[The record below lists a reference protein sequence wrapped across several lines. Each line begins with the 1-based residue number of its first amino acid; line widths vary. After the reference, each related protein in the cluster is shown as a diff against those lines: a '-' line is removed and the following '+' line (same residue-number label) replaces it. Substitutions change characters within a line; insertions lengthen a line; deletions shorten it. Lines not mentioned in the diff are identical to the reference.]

1 MSESGVAPNV
11 EPRAATQDENAPAEP
26 REAPSMLD
34 DVLESMGAFETPAE
48 APRTPAIAPGLR
60 SARLVSLDKR
70 RATVTLR
77 GHSAPVAADIAP
89 EVEDALLALALRQGD
104 SVLVEVFE
112 GDKPVIVGMLQTKLP
127 HEVHIKADVI
137 HLDAAKELVLRAGRA
152 ALRLREDGD
161 VELVG
166 TRISASSRG
175 LFRLVG
181 RILRLN

>member
-11 EPRAATQDENAPAEP
+11 EPVAATQDETQP

-34 DVLESMGAFETPAE
+34 DVLESMSASETRAE
-48 APRTPAIAPGLR
+48 APRTPVIAPGLR

-77 GHSAPVAADIAP
+77 GQSAPVEADVAA

-112 GDKPVIVGMLQTKLP
+112 GDKPVIVGMLQTKVP
-127 HEVHIKADVI
+127 PEVHIKADVI

>member
-1 MSESGVAPNV
+1 MSEPGAAAPI
-11 EPRAATQDENAPAEP
+11 ELQAATHDENAPPE
-26 REAPSMLD
+26 RQDTPSVLD
-34 DVLESMGAFETPAE
+34 DVLEGMNASE
-48 APRTPAIAPGLR
+48 APKEAPGTPAIAPGLR

-70 RATVTLR
+70 RATVTFR
-77 GHSAPVAADIAP
+77 GHSAPVEADIAP
-89 EVEDALLALALRQGD
+89 EVEDGLLALALRQGD
-104 SVLVEVFE
+104 GVLVEVFE
-112 GDKPVIVGMLQTKLP
+112 GDKPIIVGMLQTKLP
-127 HEVHIKADVI
+127 HEVHVKADVI
-137 HLDAAKELVLRAGRA
+137 HLEAAKELVLRAGRA